1 MKIIKDEDIKYVP
14 KSRLQELEQEGIVKR
29 EKVNI
34 PEWND
39 EEDSMSNGEF
49 HDLINQIRN
58 K

>member
-1 MKIIKDEDIKYVP
+1 MKTIRDEDIKYVP

-34 PEWND
+34 SDWSD
-39 EEDSMSNGEF
+39 EEDAMSNDDF
-49 HDLINQIRN
+49 KDLINQIKN

>member
-1 MKIIKDEDIKYVP
+1 MKVIKDEDIKYVP

-34 PEWND
+34 SDWSD
-39 EEDSMSNGEF
+39 EEDAMSNDDF
-49 HDLINQIRN
+49 KDLINQIKN